1 MRSIWVKRLQ
11 PDAASKRDQHLL
23 RRRPCA
29 QKVTLEVKRGEAVA
43 LLGRNGMGKT
53 NYPALYY
60 GTDTGQERLDPTLQ
74 GEEIAAATAT
84 SSQSGG

>member
-1 MRSIWVKRLQ
+1 MLQVKGINTYYG
-11 PDAASKRDQHLL
+11 AAHVL
-23 RRRPCA
+23 

-60 GTDTGQERLDPTLQ
+60 GTDTGQERLDPLCRAKKSASCTLRHRKAG
-74 GEEIAAATAT
+74 GELHP
-84 SSQSGG
+84 G